1 MIAGGGEGGHTGYR
15 LYWTWVRCR
24 TIMMLFTMNRNTCA
38 ACTPA
43 VCCALRLV
51 NIIMWI
57 KCCRSQAG
65 IIIIHVSSTENAK
78 SKRPVIINDAFS
90 KSHHVANRQIYKFP
104 YVCSMYTLV
113 LKSTGQFTNLI
124 SSASL

>member
-1 MIAGGGEGGHTGYR
+1 MIAGRRGGRGPYR

-57 KCCRSQAG
+57 KCCGTQAG
-65 IIIIHVSSTENAK
+65 IIIIHVSSTGNA
-78 SKRPVIINDAFS
+78 KRPVTINDTFS
-90 KSHHVANRQIYKFP
+90 KSQTDVKISVR
-104 YVCSMYTLV
+104 MYTLV
-113 LKSTGQFTNLI
+113 LKST
-124 SSASL
+124 

>member
-1 MIAGGGEGGHTGYR
+1 MIAGRRGGGAIQVILDLGK
-15 LYWTWVRCR
+15 V
-24 TIMMLFTMNRNTCA
+24 MLFTMNRNTCA

-43 VCCALRLV
+43 VCCALRLRLV
-51 NIIMWI
+51 NIMMWWI
-57 KCCRSQAG
+57 NCCRSQSG

-113 LKSTGQFTNLI
+113 LKST
-124 SSASL
+124 

>member
-1 MIAGGGEGGHTGYR
+1 MIAGRRGGGPYR

-51 NIIMWI
+51 NIMMWI

-65 IIIIHVSSTENAK
+65 IIIIHVSSTENA
-78 SKRPVIINDAFS
+78 KRPVIINDAFS